1 VAPGPARLAGWIC
14 IATALGLLT
23 PAAAPAERAAGI
35 AGNLNL
41 VRLDTATPG
50 EVSLRPITGLKTA
63 GETAVGIDTRP
74 ATGELFLVTTPD
86 NVIGGA
92 TVITRT
98 YRLDPETAV
107 ATFVGELTGGSPPL
121 AGDWNSGIDFN
132 PVVDRLRV
140 VSANK
145 VNYRL
150 VPDLGTMPGNAAD
163 TDLSF
168 TPPSTGQVT
177 AIANDRNIAP
187 GPPGTTAPPGSRT
200 TVYGIDVGSDR
211 LVTVGSVDGTP
222 AGPNGGALTAVGGN
236 GALGVAVD
244 NASDAGFD
252 ISPGGGAYAS
262 LRTAGISSLY
272 TVNLAT
278 GAVTPIGLLPLELR
292 SLTILPPVTPPPVE
306 PAPLGPDTAAPVI
319 TLHRVPSRLTVKR
332 FLRGVVARVT
342 STEPVSLE
350 IALLGRAR
358 TASIARAGDLV
369 LAERSVGIS
378 AAARRVRLKP
388 SRRLVA
394 RTRRFTVRLRV
405 VATDAAGNRTAAVKR
420 IRVGPRR

>member
-1 VAPGPARLAGWIC
+1 LVRWIAA
-14 IATALGLLT
+14 ATALGLLA
-23 PAAAPAERAAGI
+23 PASASAERAAGI

-41 VRLDTATPG
+41 VRFDTATPAQ
-50 EVSLRPITGLKTA
+50 VSMRPITGLKTA
-63 GETAVGIDTRP
+63 SETALGIDTRP

-98 YRLDPETAV
+98 YRLDPESAV

-121 AGDWNSGIDFN
+121 AGDWNSGSDFN

-150 VPDLGTMPGNAAD
+150 VPDLGAMPGNAAD

-168 TPPSTGQVT
+168 TAPSTGQVT

-187 GPPGTTAPPGSRT
+187 GPPGTIAPPGSKT

-211 LVTVGSVDGTP
+211 LVTVGSVDGSPT
-222 AGPNGGALTAVGGN
+222 GPNGGVVTAVGGN

-252 ISPGGGAYAS
+252 ISPGGNAYAS
-262 LRTAGISSLY
+262 LRTAGVPSLY
-272 TVNLAT
+272 TVNLGT

-306 PAPLGPDTAAPVI
+306 PAPPGPDTTAPVI

-342 STEPVSLE
+342 STEAVSLE
-350 IALLGRAR
+350 VALLGRAR
-358 TASIARAGDLV
+358 TARITRAGDLV
-369 LAERSVGIS
+369 LAERKVGMS
-378 AAARRVRLKP
+378 ATARRVRLRP

-394 RTRRFTVRLRV
+394 RRTRFTVRLRV
-405 VATDAAGNRTAAVKR
+405 AATDAAKNRTTVVKR
-420 IRVGPRR
+420 ILVRPTR